1 MKANIK
7 RVISCT
13 IVIGGLIISGCTN
26 AASSNKETAEW
37 TLEGMFTDDIEN
49 PMCILGIEYKAS
61 EDGFEKEGYY
71 GYFIEGQTFY
81 DAIYEEDDGGLIGE
95 FISYDDDYVEK
106 GRMQARLKEEGGNI
120 RMSIDSGEE
129 YLLVPDESEDT
140 ESLKF
145 FQYGKIYAG
154 RGTDSVLTAV
164 YNYLSFLKMGEDD
177 YMKVTIPYVR
187 IIEIDESNPEDVLVY
202 GDYYMF
208 DFEKREDTFI
218 AVSGSHCPGIVHLKK
233 FSEEAALDYEGQSM
247 DEARTDEDAK
257 EIFGDYYDEYVAV
270 TSDRELFEKEYAQ
283 LIADYVKY
291 NSLGVTNYSL
301 TDGEVRPL
309 PLD

>member
-1 MKANIK
+1 NIK
-7 RVISCT
+7 RIISCT

-49 PMCILGIEYKAS
+49 PMCMLGIEYKAS

-81 DAIYEEDDGGLIGE
+81 DATYEEDEGGLIGE

-106 GRMQARLKEEGGNI
+106 GRMQARLKEEGG
-120 RMSIDSGEE
+120 
-129 YLLVPDESEDT
+129 
-140 ESLKF
+140 K
-145 FQYGKIYAG
+145 
-154 RGTDSVLTAV
+154 
-164 YNYLSFLKMGEDD
+164 
-177 YMKVTIPYVR
+177 
-187 IIEIDESNPEDVLVY
+187 
-202 GDYYMF
+202 
-208 DFEKREDTFI
+208 
-218 AVSGSHCPGIVHLKK
+218 GSHCPGIVHLKK

-247 DEARTDEDAK
+247 DEALTDEDAI
-257 EIFGDYYDEYVAV
+257 ELFGEYYDEYVAV

-291 NSLGVTNYSL
+291 NSLGVTKYSL
-301 TDGEVRPL
+301 TDGEVRSL